1 MNEREVI
8 DAMNKFEEVYDKESP
23 NIKEEYL
30 QLSRFFQNLFISNE
44 GWIIDTGSFQ
54 EANYELLDLV
64 YEKVKKHS
72 LLWKLF
78 FMVV

>member
-1 MNEREVI
+1 MNEHEVI
-8 DAMNKFEEVYDKESP
+8 DAMNKFEEVYDEESP

-54 EANYELLDLV
+54 EVNYELLDLV
-64 YEKVKKHS
+64 YKKVNKHP

-78 FMVV
+78 FMVA